1 MSQLINQF
9 ITNEAEKWT
18 NYPFKLVNCRAGST
32 ANTSRQ
38 TEAWPAAVNVSK
50 RLASTVP
57 SSAHSTRHGI
67 RMPVPVPPAWPE
79 TTPYEKQTWNNSN
92 QFHSNFTT
100 LTIFFFF
107 FFFFFFFTV
116 GGRNG
121 ASTMWRTPRHG
132 RLRLQLLLKR
142 CWLLSRLWKNPM
154 SLLERHSRGDSF
166 VPKYSFHMA
175 DARLNVKRSHASI
188 ITTISS
194 VSVVITLLSVNPI
207 YCLFSVGVTFDWHT
221 KRSPE
226 AAGDR
231 RRILVLLSSV
241 PMKLINQ
248 SPSRRTSSRVLRL
261 SAKNWYEYQQ
271 WLSHCLLSR
280 PAPAGSGARLIRST
294 LLL

>member
-1 MSQLINQF
+1 MKLK
-9 ITNEAEKWT
+9 NERIIHLNWWI
-18 NYPFKLVNCRAGST
+18 AG
-32 ANTSRQ
+32 
-38 TEAWPAAVNVSK
+38 
-50 RLASTVP
+50 L
-57 SSAHSTRHGI
+57 G
-67 RMPVPVPPAWPE
+67 VPPTRADRRKHGLLRWMFPNGLRRRGHHPHTQRDMASGCLYQCHLPDQKRRRTKNKHE
-79 TTPYEKQTWNNSN
+79 TIQTNSI
-92 QFHSNFTT
+92 QTSPHWR
-100 LTIFFFF
+100 
-107 FFFFFFFTV
+107 FFFFFTV